1 MGSYAE
7 LHQQQG
13 GLLATDS
20 RNHGY
25 ADLYLQQQSEA
36 TARRSYSS
44 FHPRQT
50 AEAASR
56 RSYPSEKYRVVVS
69 ALDDGCERR
78 SSSMMSPGQQD
89 SGGYAVIAAATVA
102 AVTETVGHESSPT
115 QWAKGVGNGGSP
127 SPSPRQRLDPSV
139 SRPATTILAQAT
151 AMRSAKLKQLAQ
163 RQQQQ
168 QLVQSS
174 QPGST
179 PAAGGKTGK
188 QQVRLSAVLQLAPHL
203 YDRHR
208 LSAVEKFIDKVD
220 ILPARYAEAQVVFL
234 SKNSLTTVAG
244 LEQFKQLRVLGLA
257 DNLLTDPEQLDALA
271 AACPGLEALSL
282 EGNPIAYVPHYRAR
296 IALMLPNLK
305 SLDGR
310 PITDEE
316 RAAAPAAVAAEEATM
331 AVLMRN
337 ACEVHKMASVV
348 QRAQLHMELLH
359 VMHSRGAVLRRVEAL
374 GDAATAVGGRSL
386 ARLVD
391 MWDYESF
398 LTVEERRKIRGA
410 LLREVGRMF
419 RQIKV
424 QQPASSRALPS
435 WEEAFAQVMTAQ
447 QQTTAMLL
455 DLLTQCQLAIDE
467 LLRSM
472 AGPLGRGSN
481 DAFTGLDGGPGT
493 AGGSGGVE
501 VRALLLREAEADM
514 ERHRAMRRER
524 EEVLAEFRDT
534 AIKQLRSSPSRSA
547 QRPALKSSLKR
558 TSKPLSR
565 PGGGDGDGDGGSD
578 GAEDRQSP
586 HSAPPRWQS
595 ARSSPL
601 AQDAVK
607 RIMRARQGVAP
618 TRACSSSSTSGAS
631 ARHKEEGFSHAVKA
645 TSALPTKS
653 QHFLARTPGEDA
665 SSETGSANA
674 RLLGRPMSVDRIS
687 VRYEDQQ
694 EAMTTVNANGP
705 GATSRSA
712 AGALGHAGHRRCK
725 SVDAGTL
732 HQRGGTSSNSGRTVP
747 TSAGRTQAQQ
757 RRRNSVVSSPEKSP
771 MSPASPPQ
779 RRAWRPGGG
788 TQGCGRSPPSPVN
801 YKDAAHAVERAMRK
815 LRMQNQETAGTS
827 PERVRALAASAAAV
841 VAVAAGAVADGSTLR
856 PPKRQVGLPDRG
868 ITTSPTILGRR
879 HQASTGALTEVPPH
893 LAAAGSLQKKGPSQN
908 APQARRSLQDEL
920 MGVPAASNQGLMQ
933 QASGKGTHRTDVTS
947 SPGSRLRASSPAAPG
962 SQAGVSGS
970 SSHAA
975 VASAR
980 IDDLRRELE
989 ESARETARLRQIAE
1003 TAAMPLPSRLPQAAD
1018 APVAASGW
1026 LPQPPPW
1033 SVVTTV
1039 NVNTGGTDRGPSPP
1053 HWSQNQRISS
1063 GPQYSWQVQS
1073 GPQPVAP
1080 PPWYSQGATWDSQ
1093 VDERMVQSPQVDVS
1107 LRPKEWRTAT
1117 QDDGPG
1123 TSPLPQ
1129 PQMPPPALQPHRAAW
1144 PGPSPAG
1151 STSTV
1156 YGVNRTVGAEGSGAG
1171 FVDLY
1176 PAAQRA
1182 DNPSG
1187 DAAVT
1192 PPPPPRQQ
1200 QQNELQQQQQVL
1212 HLNWH
1217 GERSG
1222 GAGPARRTAAPLHN
1236 YTHARDPTGGVAVSY
1251 DTSFSAS
1258 GLPYQHQHPTSHL
1271 QRREEGRW
1279 GSEGSAP
1286 TGGAFVGPSASAWTS
1301 AGTDARMMPPP
1312 PPPPPLLQPP
1322 LTQDA
1327 GSGFPARQPLGAQD
1341 GTSGHLQQPYAS
1353 QLLATEHPPAS
1364 LHLRLHPP
1372 PFPGG
1377 PSTAPLA
1384 HGSALQEYPAPQLL
1398 AAPFQAQ
1405 LQHPQHAFP
1414 SSSWQ
1419 PQDAVSPQQSHATW
1433 TPANVNTGAEQ
1444 HFHPSG
1450 LGTLPQLSEAFP
1462 APSAP
1467 EMPTPGHSE
1476 QVTLGDFSL
1485 MRASMDVAAPGSM
1498 QPSVT
1503 GTPRYSQQA
1512 DGTNPGFP
1520 FHSLGPTADGVHPE
1534 QPMGVVDTPWQQSL
1548 PPLHLHEGLGQAEL
1562 LRPHTLDSVATPAIT
1577 LRGPPGSATAAAA
1590 ATQAITTVV
1599 SVVDEG
1605 GGGGGGAGA
1614 TRVNVS
1620 EVLHEDSTVSN
1631 DQHIHLHIHP
1641 PPVQVPGTA
1650 GTDAS
1655 TPQLFLQPAPEAHRG
1670 SAAAASPADAVAPS
1684 TSFGLLVQPGSPLH
1698 EALSVGNLVYERIE
1712 RIKPAGLTSSP
1723 DTMTV
1728 TRSAATGTVGIA
1740 VGSFDNGDGRPS
1752 RRASRRRSTKTDTET
1767 PRQGGAGSTSTDG
1780 GGGGGRCRD
1789 EHQSFGYRR
1798 QDEDDDSS
1806 NGRGG
1811 GGSHG
1816 SGGDS
1821 YDLRRGSRPGGA
1833 GKAGSG
1839 EGSRSGTGA
1848 GGHADHGKR
1857 TRGAMQA
1864 QSRTSESSDLDD
1876 GIDDTDLSRDGGGD
1890 GDRRDDSYDDS
1901 VSDDLPGA
1909 GGGHRL
1915 KASDRSHR
1923 LLGHEGA
1930 GDGKRRVQQKCNSP
1944 DVISKN
1950 RNLSEQVLELPPA
1963 LQQQYVSMQ
1972 RQLAEQAAMN
1982 ATLSDQLQ
1990 RLQGQVSQAPQEETP
2005 GPNQHAMLEHED
2017 DGYGLQTESWASS
2030 IQHVAGAGPTGRSSD
2045 TDGSGMGTGSGA
2057 AASSPVP
2064 LRHSGGSASVTPC
2077 EARRPGP
2084 NSPAHSSRTSL
2095 RLPMC
2100 ISPVATT
2107 SQRASPREADST
2119 HSTLS
2124 LMPGGLSPQSA
2135 AVEPVRVPPP
2145 EPSSQSSP
2153 RAPGGSKLIQDQ
2165 LLRNQALQEQ
2175 ISRLGEQ
2182 LADPA
2187 ALTAGVELPPE
2198 LAAALAS
2205 LAASSAPLPP
2215 GSLRALEQQLVA
2227 MTLEKEA
2234 VERVLL
2240 QEQAEVRMLQQ
2251 ELGVMSQVATALEE
2265 TQAQLQEA
2273 RLAVAHQQEE
2283 LQERD
2288 QQLVACREREAQL
2301 ETELAAERERAR
2313 SQVTAIAS
2321 YFEQQFEDARAA
2333 IVAELRSQ
2341 IAAMRAGRS
2350 DSYAHDSRPDS
2361 FRMELDSQLSGL
2373 RNSEV
2378 QSQLSQRDAPRA
2390 NLGAQLLHEQ
2400 LSSRSTAGDL
2410 TSQIAA
2416 SLSAALES
2424 TRSSTHRGDSAA
2436 TAASLEHDIHPSLDA
2451 VFATLPD
2458 ALRVELEA
2466 QFAIGRAT
2474 LAAQVAEV
2482 LRDDTIRQLESRYS
2496 APVGNSL
2503 GRSRL
2508 QEAFEAEHA
2517 AQLAVMRAEHTMQM
2531 EIMRARHAAQVE
2543 ELLAEKVMQPEAIR
2557 EEYAAQLARVRAD
2570 HAKQLEELRTRHAV
2584 QVEEL
2589 LADRA
2594 REPEALRTEHA
2605 AKVAALYA
2613 NHARQMEALRTE
2625 HAEQLEELLSER
2637 SRQPEALRTE
2647 HATRLAA
2654 LREEHLGQMEALRSG
2669 HAAQMEVLLAERSAQ
2684 PEALRSEHASQM
2696 AVLRAEHA
2704 KQMEIL
2710 RAEHAKEM
2718 GVLLAER
2725 AALPETL
2732 RVEHAAQLEAMRSEH
2747 ASRLGALR
2755 AEHTTQMEAMRS
2767 SHAAQLEALLA
2778 ERDTQPDVLKAEH
2791 AAQLAALRADHVKQ
2805 MEAIRAEHKKQME
2818 DLPAARAAE
2827 QRDMLRAEHAAQLAS
2842 LRTDHT
2848 KHMEVMRAELTSRIE
2863 ALLVER
2869 TAVTQALRDEHATQ
2883 LETIRA
2889 NHASQLAAQSAEHA
2903 KQMEVVRAE
2912 HAKQMEQLVLEQ
2924 AAQPE
2929 MIRAG
2934 YSTQVAA
2941 LRAEH
2946 AMQMEALRADHA
2958 AALAEKE
2965 RQRAI
2970 SVATHEQ
2977 QLQELHA
2984 EHQRRMEELAVQ
2996 ARQRFQ
3002 RQEAEHHSG
3011 MTALT
3016 EEYQTQISR
3025 HTRRLDEL
3033 LARHKQQLDELAE
3046 SNRRQLDDVR
3056 LHGEKLLAEAR
3067 EAAERGASEA
3077 AAAHEKALAEL
3088 AGRLRAAE
3096 VAEAAAAAVRR
3107 EGEAA
3112 RKALQTQLDEVLA
3125 HLSKERATV
3134 SELRAR
3140 NQALEV
3146 AEMEVRRRWE
3156 KLMAP
3161 RDLGV
3166 CREVKADKLGGRL
3179 LLRRVLGRW
3188 AANARLSRRHKH
3200 QIAVIVELRRR
3211 RVCRQAMHH
3220 WRTTVLR
3227 TRVLRALLH
3236 GSEISLMR
3244 RALVSLRA
3252 QALQRRRKVRA
3263 ISIAF
3268 AHWSVRQLSRCFE
3281 AWRQLHRMHA
3291 RAAAYSDPAALRS
3304 AVAHRS
3310 SLVLRAALTVWHQH
3324 VYQTQLPKTQR
3335 RRRAARVYRRRL
3347 LWKAM
3352 AGFAQQAERRILKR
3366 SQLGRSIR
3374 RHRFSEL
3381 NRAIACW
3388 LRYLEGA
3395 RRKRS
3400 LLAVADLQYGHSV
3413 VQRWRRA
3420 ACRSQALRVGMAA
3433 LQASAGTRRLRT
3445 CWTRWRTFL
3454 LRGRQSALALRL
3466 ASEHHRGALLW
3477 RCMSVWLH
3485 LAQQSAA
3492 RQLHIKG
3499 MREYQRM
3506 MQAALRWQRLVEL
3519 SRRQQAVVDRAV
3531 RLYRHR
3537 VLASTQRAVLR
3548 HWRALVEGR
3557 RGLLRSAAVSFVQ
3570 AYLSVW
3576 RRRVFAAWH
3585 GVARRASGDRGIEA
3599 ALELQGA
3606 LARNEAAMRQV
3617 SARLEAVGAENSE
3630 LMDQLKE
3637 AQSEV
3642 MILRK
3647 QLEDSEK
3654 RLAETVDAL
3663 ATADRELEA
3672 QGADLGARAEK
3683 VAALEEARDVLLE
3696 RVNELRQQ
3704 VSAGEV
3710 SCASLQEQ
3718 ASSLQ
3723 RSLVAAQSTVK
3734 ELGLKM
3740 QQQAAHYEE
3749 QLLAA
3754 RDEASLARRD
3764 AGSLAA
3770 TASRLEQQAADS
3782 EAQLRSM
3789 RTGHEALVAS
3799 LRQELRARDAHIMAL
3814 NHQQQQQRDS
3824 ASLSRP
3830 VSATT
3835 RFPSPAFSSRPM
3847 SGDPRPRSGSTDHAT
3862 MRGGP
3867 RHHPL
3872 SHSSDGGQEAM
3883 VPDQRGL
3890 GVNADLATVQG
3901 ETSDAWELP
3910 RDSNVGP
3917 QPLFEP
3923 STLGPTAAAAAARPD
3938 KRPWSS
3944 AGARTGRVA
3953 PASGALLRTSLLTQP
3968 LLQTRAPS
3976 AVTAPQAPPAQT
3988 QRMGGATATP
3998 RVAEDLW
4005 SEGSCTTSTSEGVSG
4020 IAVEGAT
4027 VAGGA
4032 AAVMTAASVLPSEAV
4047 LVSQPS
4053 GQRLVNVSMSD
4064 WPQPQDSDRL
4074 VSAQA
4079 EDRRDGSGRGDGDED
4094 DLPPPA
4100 HHYGASGAFRRLQ
4113 AAEAALLVTEE
4124 EFQRR
4129 RSRILGLGTVAS
4141 VGNTSTA
4148 GGDAGALQPHRSL
4161 SPRRPHRA
4169 TSTGGIGDAGIAHR
4183 PQNTSMSGAGK
4194 APLRRSTSALP
4205 DRISLQSSGD
4215 AAAWD
4220 SDPQA
4225 QPHASQLE
4233 QPVLLG
4239 RNPSTDPGN
4248 GNVGSC
4254 GAGTAA
4260 DGSDGGALQA
4270 QAPPQPELR
4279 DLTAGIVGT
4288 LTNLREA
4295 LRSQSRPPPQPP
4307 TQRLGFQQPLH
4318 ASATTAHA
4326 TFVGGGAHA
4335 ATGPG
4340 PAGGAA
4346 PVATSP
4352 RTGAMHRTVTFWPS
4366 PYSSAPSSAATSE
4379 SGVQICSATTSGGGG
4394 GSASD
4399 AIELTLRSL
4408 LNATAPPPLPGTSS
4422 QQLQAD
4428 AGPQQILQPAR
4439 HSGETATSDTTRLL
4453 EARLPEYRRRLWT
4466 STAPDHPVS
4475 WPGYELQPRR

>member
-1 MGSYAE
+1 
-7 LHQQQG
+7 
-13 GLLATDS
+13 
-20 RNHGY
+20 
-25 ADLYLQQQSEA
+25 
-36 TARRSYSS
+36 
-44 FHPRQT
+44 
-50 AEAASR
+50 
-56 RSYPSEKYRVVVS
+56 
-69 ALDDGCERR
+69 
-78 SSSMMSPGQQD
+78 
-89 SGGYAVIAAATVA
+89 
-102 AVTETVGHESSPT
+102 
-115 QWAKGVGNGGSP
+115 
-127 SPSPRQRLDPSV
+127 
-139 SRPATTILAQAT
+139 
-151 AMRSAKLKQLAQ
+151 MRSAKLKQLAQ

-168 QLVQSS
+168 LVQSS
-174 QPGST
+174 QPVSA
-179 PAAGGKTGK
+179 PATGGRTGK

-208 LSAVEKFIDKVD
+208 LSAVEKFIDKID

-257 DNLLTDPEQLDALA
+257 DNLLTDPEHLDALA

-296 IALMLPNLK
+296 VALMLPNLK

-316 RAAAPAAVAAEEATM
+316 RSAAPAAVAAEEATM

-359 VMHSRGAVLRRVEAL
+359 VMHSRGAVLRRVETL
-374 GDAATAVGGRSL
+374 GDAATATGGRSL

-391 MWDYESF
+391 MWDYESY

-419 RQIKV
+419 RQLKV

-472 AGPLGRGSN
+472 AGPLGRGCN
-481 DAFTGLDGGPGT
+481 DMFTGLDGGPGT

-501 VRALLLREAEADM
+501 VRALLLREAEAEM

-534 AIKQLRSSPSRSA
+534 AIKQFRSSPLRSA

-558 TSKPLSR
+558 TSQPFSR
-565 PGGGDGDGDGGSD
+565 RGGSGDVDGGSD

-586 HSAPPRWQS
+586 RSAPPRWQS

-601 AQDAVK
+601 APDAVK

-618 TRACSSSSTSGAS
+618 TRACSSSTTSGAS
-631 ARHKEEGFSHAVKA
+631 ARHKEEGFPHAVRA
-645 TSALPTKS
+645 NSALPTQS
-653 QHFLARTPGEDA
+653 QPFLARTSGEDA
-665 SSETGSANA
+665 SSETGSASA
-674 RLLGRPMSVDRIS
+674 RLLGRPMSVDRITA
-687 VRYEDQQ
+687 RYEDQQ
-694 EAMTTVNANGP
+694 EAMTTVNATGP
-705 GATSRSA
+705 GGTSRLV
-712 AGALGHAGHRRCK
+712 AGASGPGGHRRCK

-732 HQRGGTSSNSGRTVP
+732 HQPGGISSNGGHTAP

-757 RRRNSVVSSPEKSP
+757 RRRSSLSP
-771 MSPASPPQ
+771 LSPASPPQ

-841 VAVAAGAVADGSTLR
+841 AAIAAGAVADGSAL
-856 PPKRQVGLPDRG
+856 PSPKRQIGLPDRG

-879 HQASTGALTEVPPH
+879 HHASAGAPTEIPPH
-893 LAAAGSLQKKGPSQN
+893 LAAAGPLQKKGPSLP

-920 MGVPAASNQGLMQ
+920 MGLPAASNQGLMQ
-933 QASGKGTHRTDVTS
+933 PASGKGTYRTDVAS

-980 IDDLRRELE
+980 IDNLRRELE

-1003 TAAMPLPSRLPQAAD
+1003 TAAMPLPPRLPQAAD
-1018 APVAASGW
+1018 APAAAPAW
-1026 LPQPPPW
+1026 IPQPPPW
-1033 SVVTTV
+1033 SVITTV
-1039 NVNTGGTDRGPSPP
+1039 NVNTGGTDRGPPP
-1053 HWSQNQRISS
+1053 HLGQYQSTAS

-1080 PPWYSQGATWDSQ
+1080 PPWYSQGATLDGH
-1093 VDERMVQSPQVDVS
+1093 VDERMVESPQVDVS

-1117 QDDGPG
+1117 QDDGSG

-1129 PQMPPPALQPHRAAW
+1129 PRMPPSALQPHRAAW

-1151 STSTV
+1151 STSMV
-1156 YGVNRTVGAEGSGAG
+1156 YGVTRTVGAEGSGAG

-1176 PAAQRA
+1176 PAALRT
-1182 DNPSG
+1182 DNPPG
-1187 DAAVT
+1187 DAVVT
-1192 PPPPPRQQ
+1192 PPPPPRHQQ
-1200 QQNELQQQQQVL
+1200 QAL
-1212 HLNWH
+1212 HLPLH
-1217 GERSG
+1217 GERNVG
-1222 GAGPARRTAAPLHN
+1222 GAGPARRTAGPLHN
-1236 YTHARDPTGGVAVSY
+1236 YAHARDPTGIVAVSY

-1258 GLPYQHQHPTSHL
+1258 GLPYQQHHPIPHL

-1286 TGGAFVGPSASAWTS
+1286 TGGAFAGPTASAWTS
-1301 AGTDARMMPPP
+1301 DGTDARMMPPP
-1312 PPPPPLLQPP
+1312 PPPLPPQQQRP

-1327 GSGFPARQPLGAQD
+1327 GSGFPARQPPGTQD
-1341 GTSGHLQQPYAS
+1341 VASGSLHQPYTS
-1353 QLLATEHPPAS
+1353 QLPATEHPPAS

-1384 HGSALQEYPAPQLL
+1384 HGTALQEYPPPQLL
-1398 AAPFQAQ
+1398 AAAPFQAQ
-1405 LQHPQHAFP
+1405 LRHPQHAFS

-1419 PQDAVSPQQSHATW
+1419 PQDAVSPQQSHAAR
-1433 TPANVNTGAEQ
+1433 TPSNVNTGAEQ
-1444 HFHPSG
+1444 HLHPGG
-1450 LGTLPQLSEAFP
+1450 LGTSPQLSEVFP
-1462 APSAP
+1462 APSGP
-1467 EMPTPGHSE
+1467 VMPTPGHSE
-1476 QVTLGDFSL
+1476 QVTLDDFSL

-1503 GTPRYSQQA
+1503 GTPRYSQRA
-1512 DGTNPGFP
+1512 DGANSGFP
-1520 FHSLGPTADGVHPE
+1520 FHSLGPTGDGMHPE
-1534 QPMGVVDTPWQQSL
+1534 QPMGDMDTPWQQAL
-1548 PPLHLHEGLGQAEL
+1548 PPLQLHEGLGQADL
-1562 LRPHTLDSVATPAIT
+1562 LRPHPLGPVATPAIT

-1599 SVVDEG
+1599 SVVEE
-1605 GGGGGGAGA
+1605 GGGGAGA

-1620 EVLHEDSTVSN
+1620 EVLREDSTASN

-1641 PPVQVPGTA
+1641 PPVQVPGTT

-1655 TPQLFLQPAPEAHRG
+1655 TPQLFLQPAPELHRG
-1670 SAAAASPADAVAPS
+1670 SAAAASPADGVAPS

-1712 RIKPAGLTSSP
+1712 RIKPAGLPSSP

-1728 TRSAATGTVGIA
+1728 TRSAATGTVGMA
-1740 VGSFDNGDGRPS
+1740 VGSFGNDDGRPS
-1752 RRASRRRSTKTDTET
+1752 RRAGRRRSTKADET
-1767 PRQGGAGSTSTDG
+1767 PRQGGGGSTSTDG

-1789 EHQSFGYRR
+1789 ELQSFGYRR
-1798 QDEDDDSS
+1798 HDDDDDSS

-1811 GGSHG
+1811 GGSHA

-1821 YDLRRGSRPGGA
+1821 YDLRRSSRSGGA

-1839 EGSRSGTGA
+1839 EGSRSGI
-1848 GGHADHGKR
+1848 GGRADHGKR

-1901 VSDDLPGA
+1901 VSDDLPGP
-1909 GGGHRL
+1909 GGGPRL

-1923 LLGHEGA
+1923 QLGHEGA

-1950 RNLSEQVLELPPA
+1950 RNLSAQVLELPPA

-1972 RQLAEQAAMN
+1972 RQLAEQAAVN

-1990 RLQGQVSQAPQEETP
+1990 RLQGQVAPAPQEETP
-2005 GPNQHAMLEHED
+2005 GPSQLAVPEHED
-2017 DGYGLQTESWASS
+2017 DGYGLQTDSWASS
-2030 IQHVAGAGPTGRSSD
+2030 SPHVAAAGPTGRSSD

-2057 AASSPVP
+2057 AASSPIP
-2064 LRHSGGSASVTPC
+2064 LRRSGGSASVTPR
-2077 EARRPGP
+2077 EALRPGP
-2084 NSPAHSSRTSL
+2084 NSPARGSCTAL
-2095 RLPMC
+2095 NLPLC

-2107 SQRASPREADST
+2107 GQLASPREGDST

-2124 LMPGGLSPQSA
+2124 LVPGGLSPQSA
-2135 AVEPVRVPPP
+2135 DVESVRLPP
-2145 EPSSQSSP
+2145 EDPSQSSP
-2153 RAPGGSKLIQDQ
+2153 RAPGGFKLIQDQ

-2182 LADPA
+2182 LAEPA

-2301 ETELAAERERAR
+2301 VTELSAERERAR
-2313 SQVTAIAS
+2313 SQVAAIAS

-2341 IAAMRAGRS
+2341 IAAMRVGRS

-2361 FRMELDSQLSGL
+2361 FRMEVESQLSGL
-2373 RNSEV
+2373 RSELP
-2378 QSQLSQRDAPRA
+2378 SQLSQHDPPGA
-2390 NLGAQLLHEQ
+2390 NQGAQLLHEQ
-2400 LSSRSTAGDL
+2400 LSSRTTAGDL
-2410 TSQIAA
+2410 ASQISA

-2436 TAASLEHDIHPSLDA
+2436 TAVTLEHDIHPSLDA

-2458 ALRVELEA
+2458 ALRAELEA
-2466 QFAIGRAT
+2466 QLATGRAT

-2531 EIMRARHAAQVE
+2531 EIMRVRHAAQVE
-2543 ELLAEKVMQPEAIR
+2543 SLLAEKVMQPEAIR

-2570 HAKQLEELRTRHAV
+2570 HAKQLEELRARHAV

-2605 AKVAALYA
+2605 AKVAELHP

-2625 HAEQLEELLSER
+2625 HAEQLEELLAER
-2637 SRQPEALRTE
+2637 SRQPEALRAE
-2647 HATRLAA
+2647 HASRLAA
-2654 LREEHLGQMEALRSG
+2654 LREEHLGQMEVLRSG

-2710 RAEHAKEM
+2710 RAEHAKEI

-2725 AALPETL
+2725 AALPEAL
-2732 RVEHAAQLEAMRSEH
+2732 RAEHAAQLEAMRSEH
-2747 ASRLGALR
+2747 AFRLGILR
-2755 AEHTTQMEAMRS
+2755 AEHTAQMEAMRS
-2767 SHAAQLEALLA
+2767 SHAAQLETLLT
-2778 ERDTQPDVLKAEH
+2778 ERNTQPDVLKAEH
-2791 AAQLAALRADHVKQ
+2791 AAQLAAVRSDHVKQ
-2805 MEAIRAEHKKQME
+2805 IEAIRAEHEKQME
-2818 DLPAARAAE
+2818 DLSTARAAE

-2842 LRTDHT
+2842 MRTDHT
-2848 KHMEVMRAELTSRIE
+2848 KHVEVMRAELTSRIE
-2863 ALLVER
+2863 ALMVER

-2912 HAKQMEQLVLEQ
+2912 HAKQMEQLLLEQ
-2924 AAQPE
+2924 TAQPE

-2946 AMQMEALRADHA
+2946 AMQMEALRAEHA

-2970 SVATHEQ
+2970 FVAAHEQ

-2984 EHQRRMEELAVQ
+2984 EHQQRMEELAVQ

-3002 RQEAEHHSG
+3002 RQEAEHRSG

-3016 EEYQTQISR
+3016 EEYQAQIAR

-3077 AAAHEKALAEL
+3077 TAAHEKALAEL

-3096 VAEAAAAAVRR
+3096 AAEAAAAAVRR

-3112 RKALQTQLDEVLA
+3112 RKALQTQLDEVLT
-3125 HLSKERATV
+3125 HLSKERATA

-3146 AEMEVRRRWE
+3146 AEMEVRRRLE

-3166 CREVKADKLGGRL
+3166 RREVKADKLGGRL
-3179 LLRRVLGRW
+3179 LLRRVLGHW
-3188 AANARLSRRHKH
+3188 ADNARLSRRHRH

-3211 RVCRQAMHH
+3211 RVCRQAMQH

-3227 TRVLRALLH
+3227 TKVLRALLH
-3236 GSEISLMR
+3236 GSETSLMR

-3263 ISIAF
+3263 ISMAF
-3268 AHWSVRQLSRCFE
+3268 AHWFVRQLSRCFE
-3281 AWRQLHRMHA
+3281 AWRQLHRMHT

-3304 AVAHRS
+3304 AIAHRS

-3335 RRRAARVYRRRL
+3335 RRRAAHVYRRRL

-3352 AGFAQQAERRILKR
+3352 AGFTQQAERRILKR
-3366 SQLGRSIR
+3366 SQMARSIR

-3420 ACRSQALRVGMAA
+3420 ACRSQALRIGMAA

-3454 LRGRQSALALRL
+3454 LRRRQSALALRL

-3477 RCMSVWLH
+3477 RCMSAWLQ

-3519 SRRQQAVVDRAV
+3519 GRRQQAVVDRAV

-3537 VLASTQRAVLR
+3537 VLASTQRTVLR

-3606 LARNEAAMRQV
+3606 LERNEAAMRQV
-3617 SARLEAVGAENSE
+3617 SARLEAVGAENAA

-3663 ATADRELEA
+3663 STAERELEA
-3672 QGADLGARAEK
+3672 QGADLEARAEK
-3683 VAALEEARDVLLE
+3683 VASLEEARDVLLK

-3754 RDEASLARRD
+3754 RDEASLARRE

-3770 TASRLEQQAADS
+3770 TASRLEQQATDS

-3824 ASLSRP
+3824 AGLSRP

-3835 RFPSPAFSSRPM
+3835 RFLSPAFSPRPM
-3847 SGDPRPRSGSTDHAT
+3847 SGDPRPRSGSTEHVT

-3867 RHHPL
+3867 RHQSLP
-3872 SHSSDGGQEAM
+3872 HSSDGGQEAM

-3890 GVNADLATVQG
+3890 GANVDLATAQG
-3901 ETSDAWELP
+3901 ETSNAWVLP
-3910 RDSNVGP
+3910 RDSNLGP

-3923 STLGPTAAAAAARPD
+3923 STLCPTAAVAAARPD

-3953 PASGALLRTSLLTQP
+3953 PAGGALLRTSLLTQP
-3968 LLQTRAPS
+3968 LLQTRAPG
-3976 AVTAPQAPPAQT
+3976 AVIAPQPQPEPPPAQT
-3988 QRMGGATATP
+3988 QGMGGAIATP

-4005 SEGSCTTSTSEGVSG
+4005 SEGSCSTSTGEGVSG
-4020 IAVEGAT
+4020 VAVEGAT
-4027 VAGGA
+4027 VEGGA
-4032 AAVMTAASVLPSEAV
+4032 AAVMTAASVPPSEAV

-4053 GQRLVNVSMSD
+4053 AQLPVNVSMSS

-4074 VSAQA
+4074 VSAHA
-4079 EDRRDGSGRGDGDED
+4079 EDRKSGHGRGDGDED

-4141 VGNTSTA
+4141 VTNTSTA
-4148 GGDAGALQPHRSL
+4148 GGDSGPLQPHRSFA
-4161 SPRRPHRA
+4161 PRRPHRA

-4183 PQNTSMSGAGK
+4183 PQNTPMLGTSE

-4205 DRISLQSSGD
+4205 DRISLQSIGEAS
-4215 AAAWD
+4215 AAWD
-4220 SDPQA
+4220 SDPRM
-4225 QPHASQLE
+4225 QPQASQLE
-4233 QPVLLG
+4233 QPVLL
-4239 RNPSTDPGN
+4239 RPNASTDSGN
-4248 GNVGSC
+4248 ANVGSC
-4254 GAGTAA
+4254 GAGAGA
-4260 DGSDGGALQA
+4260 GGSDDGAPQA

-4295 LRSQSRPPPQPP
+4295 LRSQSWPPPPPPPPQ
-4307 TQRLGFQQPLH
+4307 RLELQQPLH
-4318 ASATTAHA
+4318 VPATTAHA
-4326 TFVGGGAHA
+4326 TLVGGA
-4335 ATGPG
+4335 AAGPG
-4340 PAGGAA
+4340 PAGGAV

-4352 RTGAMHRTVTFWPS
+4352 RTGAMHRTVTFFPS
-4366 PYSSAPSSAATSE
+4366 PYPSAPSSAATSE
-4379 SGVQICSATTSGGGG
+4379 SGVHICSATTSGGGG

-4408 LNATAPPPLPGTSS
+4408 LNATAPPPVPGTSS

-4428 AGPQQILQPAR
+4428 AGPQQILQPVRHPGESASSDMAR
-4439 HSGETATSDTTRLL
+4439 VSHTSELLSRSLASLLSVAAEATAAGSEAAAGVLAAPLDFRSTGSSSLMAWLRATTPEASDRDLEQTLSALNSGVWRPPGAAAVSSGGSGGGG
-4453 EARLPEYRRRLWT
+4453 RLPLPGAAGSLPAMQRLVAAPERGHEMYTRIGAHVASVVEESLAEASSGGDGAAAVMAAVPLLLTSLRRT
-4466 STAPDHPVS
+4466 MGMV
-4475 WPGYELQPRR
+4475 EE